1 MPLLTLSDI
10 TMIFGERRLLDG
22 VSFRV
27 NKGDRIAFVGDNGA
41 GKSTLFKIIKGTLTP
56 DGGEVILHGNTIAGF
71 LSQNMDEQ
79 DLSGASLKPS
89 NLIDIELKI
98 DEVTAAISRRSDMNE
113 DASDLVMELADLHS
127 RYEALGG
134 YDYEY
139 RLKDALA
146 GLGLGN
152 IYGRDDFTDLSGG
165 EKMRVCL
172 ARLIVDRPD
181 VLLLDEPTNHLDM
194 EAVEWLENFLS
205 SYGGAVFVITH
216 DRHFIDQVATKV
228 IELDGGHI
236 TEYKGGYTDYK
247 EQKEHFIK
255 SQSLVTK
262 ALEEEL
268 AHQLDVKQT
277 MLSHRN
283 ISGYHQ
289 REKMVAKLED
299 ELEAAR
305 SKLPSGYAKMSFNAQ
320 PLERSGK
327 SDKIVL
333 QADDLAMRFEDCE
346 EDLFDSLS
354 FEVTADEKLFLAGPN
369 GCGKTTL
376 LKLLSG
382 HAGDKLQGSS
392 GTVLIGGSLSMG
404 YMEQFVPFEDE
415 ELSCFDELVSRSDI
429 GTTEARTLLARFG
442 FRGEDAFKK
451 INMLSGGE
459 RSRLYLC
466 CLLRENPDILFLDE
480 PTNHLDINSKEIL
493 EDAIQ
498 EYSGAVICVSHD
510 RFFIDKCADKVLGFK
525 DKHAAL
531 YDSYYFYRK
540 AMQNDAGAASGS
552 AGSANGVSGAAG
564 DATGAADEVL
574 ETSRS
579 QNENTV
585 RSANRAQERKESAK
599 RRQRISDIEKETTK
613 LEAEQKELE
622 AKFGGSCSSEDLK
635 RYEENAAK
643 LSALYD
649 EYFELNEE

>member
-1 MPLLTLSDI
+1 MPLLTLSNI
-10 TMIFGERRLLDG
+10 TMNYGPRRILDG

-27 NKGDRIAFVGDNGA
+27 NKGDRIAFIGDNGA

-56 DGGEVILHGNTIAGF
+56 DDGEVILHGNTIAGY

-89 NLIDIELKI
+89 NLIDFELKMEMLSSKI
-98 DEVTAAISRRSDMNE
+98 THASEKGE
-113 DASDLVMELADLHS
+113 DATSLVEELSKTQAL
-127 RYEALGG
+127 YEAAGG

-146 GLGLGN
+146 GLGLKD
-152 IYGRDDFTDLSGG
+152 IHDREDFTDLSGG

-289 REKMVAKLED
+289 REKMVAKLE
-299 ELEAAR
+299 EQLEAAR
-305 SKLPSGYAKMSFNAQ
+305 SKLPAGYAKMSFTAQ
-320 PLERSGK
+320 PLERTGR
-327 SDKIVL
+327 SDRIIL
-333 QADDLAMRFEDCE
+333 QAKELAMKFEDS
-346 EDLFDSLS
+346 DTNLFDALS

-392 GTVLIGGSLSMG
+392 GTVLIGSAQSMG
-404 YMEQFVPFEDE
+404 YMEQFVPFDDE
-415 ELSCFDELVSRSDI
+415 EMNCFDELVSRSDI

-442 FRGEDAFKK
+442 FKGDDAFKK
-451 INMLSGGE
+451 ISMLSGGE

-480 PTNHLDINSKEIL
+480 PTNHLDINSREIL
-493 EDAIQ
+493 EDAIK

-525 DKHAAL
+525 DKKAEL

-540 AMQNDAGAASGS
+540 AVQTASSEPAA
-552 AGSANGVSGAAG
+552 V
-564 DATGAADEVL
+564 EEPKV
-574 ETSRS
+574 E
-579 QNENTV
+579 NENTARNV
-585 RSANRAQERKESAK
+585 NRAQGRKESAK
-599 RRQRISDIEKETTK
+599 RRQRISDIEKETSR
-613 LEAEQKELE
+613 LEAEQKDLE

-635 RYEENAAK
+635 RYEDNANK
-643 LSALYD
+643 LAELYD

>member
-1 MPLLTLSDI
+1 MPLLTLNNI
-10 TMIFGERRLLDG
+10 TMNYGPRRILDG

-27 NKGDRIAFVGDNGA
+27 NKGDRIAFIGDNGA
-41 GKSTLFKIIKGTLTP
+41 GKSTLFKIIKGTLSP
-56 DGGEVILHGNTIAGF
+56 DDGEVILHGNTIAGY

-89 NLIDIELKI
+89 NLIDLELKMETLSSKI
-98 DEVTAAISRRSDMNE
+98 THASEKGE
-113 DASDLVMELADLHS
+113 DATSLVEELSKTQSL
-127 RYEALGG
+127 YESAGG

-146 GLGLGN
+146 GLGLKD
-152 IYGRDDFTDLSGG
+152 IHDREDFTDLSGG

-289 REKMVAKLED
+289 REKMVAKLE
-299 ELEAAR
+299 EQLEAAR
-305 SKLPSGYAKMSFNAQ
+305 SKLPAGYAKMSFTAQ
-320 PLERSGK
+320 PLERTGR
-327 SDKIVL
+327 SDRIIL
-333 QADDLAMRFEDCE
+333 QAKELAMKFEDS
-346 EDLFDSLS
+346 DTNLFDALS

-382 HAGDKLQGSS
+382 HAGDKLKGSS
-392 GTVLIGGSLSMG
+392 GTVLIGSAQSMG
-404 YMEQFVPFEDE
+404 YMEQFVPFDDE
-415 ELSCFDELVSRSDI
+415 EMSCFDELVSRSDI

-442 FRGEDAFKK
+442 FKGDDAFKK
-451 INMLSGGE
+451 ISMLSGGE

-480 PTNHLDINSKEIL
+480 PTNHLDINSREIL
-493 EDAIQ
+493 EDAIK

-525 DKHAAL
+525 DRKAEL

-540 AMQNDAGAASGS
+540 AVQTASS
-552 AGSANGVSGAAG
+552 EPVFV
-564 DATGAADEVL
+564 E
-574 ETSRS
+574 EEKKE
-579 QNENTV
+579 NENTV
-585 RSANRAQERKESAK
+585 RNANRALGRKESAK
-599 RRQRISDIEKETTK
+599 RRQRISDIEKETSK

-635 RYEENAAK
+635 RYEDNANK
-643 LSALYD
+643 LAALYD
-649 EYFELNEE
+649 EYFELSDE

>member
-1 MPLLTLSDI
+1 MPILTLNNI
-10 TMIFGERRLLDG
+10 TMNYGERRILDG

-27 NKGDRIAFVGDNGA
+27 NKGDRIAFIGDNGA

-56 DGGEVILHGNTIAGF
+56 DDGEVILHGNTIAGY

-79 DLSGASLKPS
+79 DLSGATLKPS
-89 NLIDIELKI
+89 NLIELELKI
-98 DEVTAAISRRSDMNE
+98 ESVTSKISRASENSE
-113 DASDLVMELADLHS
+113 DASDLAHELSELQS
-127 RYEALGG
+127 RYEAAGG

-146 GLGLGN
+146 GLGLSD
-152 IYGRDDFTDLSGG
+152 IHGRDDFTDLSGG

-181 VLLLDEPTNHLDM
+181 ILLLDEPTNHLDM
-194 EAVEWLENFLS
+194 EAVEWLEKFLS
-205 SYGGAVFVITH
+205 TYGGAVFVITH

-228 IELDGGHI
+228 IELDAGHI

-247 EQKEHFIK
+247 AQKEHFIK

-268 AHQLDVKQT
+268 ERQLDVKQT

-289 REKMVAKLED
+289 REKMVAKLE
-299 ELEAAR
+299 EKLEAAR
-305 SKLPSGYAKMSFNAQ
+305 AKLPSGYAKMSFTAQ
-320 PLERSGK
+320 PLERTGR
-327 SDKIVL
+327 SDRIIL
-333 QADDLAMRFEDCE
+333 QAKDLVMKFEDCE
-346 EDLFDSLS
+346 NNLFDALS

-382 HAGDKLQGSS
+382 HAGEKLKGSS
-392 GTVLIGGSLSMG
+392 GTVLIGSAQSMG

-415 ELSCFDELVSRSDI
+415 TLTCFDELVSRSDI

-442 FRGEDAFKK
+442 FKGDDAFKK

-480 PTNHLDINSKEIL
+480 PTNHLDINSREIL
-493 EDAIQ
+493 EDAIK

-510 RFFIDKCADKVLGFK
+510 RFFIDKCADKILGFNNRT
-525 DKHAAL
+525 ATL
-531 YDSYYFYRK
+531 YDSYYYYRK
-540 AMQNDAGAASGS
+540 AVL
-552 AGSANGVSGAAG
+552 AGSSSEAAV
-564 DATGAADEVL
+564 E
-574 ETSRS
+574 ESK
-579 QNENTV
+579 QENENTV
-585 RSANRAQERKESAK
+585 RNANRAQGRKEAAK
-599 RRQRISDIEKETTK
+599 RRQRIADIEKETTK

-622 AKFGGSCSSEDLK
+622 AKFSGSCDEADIK
-635 RYEENAAK
+635 RYGAIADLLAK
-643 LSALYD
+643 LYD

>member
-1 MPLLTLSDI
+1 MSLLTLNNI
-10 TMIFGERRLLDG
+10 TMNFGPRRILDG

-27 NKGDRIAFVGDNGA
+27 NKGDRIAFIGDNGA
-41 GKSTLFKIIKGTLTP
+41 GKSTLFKIIKGTITP
-56 DGGEVILHGNTIAGF
+56 DDGEVILHGNTIAGY

-89 NLIDIELKI
+89 NLIDLELKI
-98 DEVTAAISRRSDMNE
+98 ESVSAKITHASENGSDTAELVDELSKLQS
-113 DASDLVMELADLHS
+113 L
-127 RYEALGG
+127 YEASGG

-146 GLGLGN
+146 GLGLSD
-152 IYGRDDFTDLSGG
+152 IHGRDDFTGLSGG

-181 VLLLDEPTNHLDM
+181 ILLLDEPTNHLDM
-194 EAVEWLENFLS
+194 EAVEWLEKFLS

-216 DRHFIDQVATKV
+216 DRHFIDQVATRV
-228 IELDGGHI
+228 IELDAGHI

-268 AHQLDVKQT
+268 SHQLDVKQT

-289 REKMVAKLED
+289 REKMVAKLE
-299 ELEAAR
+299 EKLEEAR
-305 SKLPSGYAKMSFNAQ
+305 SRLPSGYVKMSFTAQ
-320 PLERSGK
+320 PLERTGR
-327 SDKIVL
+327 SDRIIL
-333 QADDLAMRFEDCE
+333 QAKELALKFDDCDVP
-346 EDLFDSLS
+346 LFDGLS

-382 HAGDKLQGSS
+382 HAGEKLKGSS
-392 GTVLIGGSLSMG
+392 GTVLIGSAQSMG
-404 YMEQFVPFEDE
+404 YMEQFVPFDDE
-415 ELSCFDELVSRSDI
+415 EMNCFDELVSRSDI

-442 FRGEDAFKK
+442 FKGDDAFKK
-451 INMLSGGE
+451 ISMLSGGE

-480 PTNHLDINSKEIL
+480 PTNHLDINSREIL
-493 EDAIQ
+493 EDAIK
-498 EYSGAVICVSHD
+498 EYSGAVVCVSHD

-525 DKHAAL
+525 DHTATL

-540 AMQNDAGAASGS
+540 AVQ
-552 AGSANGVSGAAG
+552 
-564 DATGAADEVL
+564 T
-574 ETSRS
+574 ETSVPVAEETK
-579 QNENTV
+579 QENENTV
-585 RSANRAQERKESAK
+585 RNVNRAQERKESAK
-599 RRQRISDIEKETTK
+599 RRQRIADIEKETTK

-635 RYEENAAK
+635 RYEENANK
-643 LSALYD
+643 LTALYD
-649 EYFELNEE
+649 EYFSLSEE

>member
-1 MPLLTLSDI
+1 MPLLTLSNI
-10 TMIFGERRLLDG
+10 TMNYGPRRILDG

-27 NKGDRIAFVGDNGA
+27 NKGDRIAFIGDNGA

-56 DGGEVILHGNTIAGF
+56 DDGEVILHGNTIAGY

-89 NLIDIELKI
+89 NLIDLELKMEMLSSKI
-98 DEVTAAISRRSDMNE
+98 THASEKGE
-113 DASDLVMELADLHS
+113 DATSLVEELSKTQAL
-127 RYEALGG
+127 YEAAGG

-146 GLGLGN
+146 GLGLKD
-152 IYGRDDFTDLSGG
+152 IHDREDFTDLSGG

-181 VLLLDEPTNHLDM
+181 VLLLDEPTNHLEM
-194 EAVEWLENFLS
+194 EAVEWLEHFLS

-289 REKMVAKLED
+289 REKMVAKLE
-299 ELEAAR
+299 EQLEAAR
-305 SKLPSGYAKMSFNAQ
+305 SKLPAGYAKMSFTAQ
-320 PLERSGK
+320 PLERTGR
-327 SDKIVL
+327 SDRIIL
-333 QADDLAMRFEDCE
+333 QAKDLAMKFEDS
-346 EDLFDSLS
+346 DTNLFDALS

-382 HAGDKLQGSS
+382 HAGDKLKGSS
-392 GTVLIGGSLSMG
+392 GTVLIGSAQSMG
-404 YMEQFVPFEDE
+404 YMEQFVPFDDE
-415 ELSCFDELVSRSDI
+415 EMNCFDELVSRSDI

-442 FRGEDAFKK
+442 FKGDDAFKK
-451 INMLSGGE
+451 ISMLSGGE

-480 PTNHLDINSKEIL
+480 PTNHLDINSREIL
-493 EDAIQ
+493 EDAIK

-525 DKHAAL
+525 DKKAEL

-540 AMQNDAGAASGS
+540 AVQTASSEPAA
-552 AGSANGVSGAAG
+552 V
-564 DATGAADEVL
+564 EEPKV
-574 ETSRS
+574 E
-579 QNENTV
+579 NENTARNV
-585 RSANRAQERKESAK
+585 NRAQGRKESAK
-599 RRQRISDIEKETTK
+599 RRQRISDIEKETSR

-635 RYEENAAK
+635 RYEDNANK
-643 LSALYD
+643 LAELYD

>member
-1 MPLLTLSDI
+1 MPLLTLSNI
-10 TMIFGERRLLDG
+10 TMNYGPRRILDG

-27 NKGDRIAFVGDNGA
+27 NKGDRIAFIGDNGA

-56 DGGEVILHGNTIAGF
+56 DDGEVILHGNTIAGY

-89 NLIDIELKI
+89 NLIDLELKMEMLSSKI
-98 DEVTAAISRRSDMNE
+98 THASEKGE
-113 DASDLVMELADLHS
+113 DATSLVEELSKTQAL
-127 RYEALGG
+127 YEAAGG

-146 GLGLGN
+146 GLGLKD
-152 IYGRDDFTDLSGG
+152 IHDREDFTDLSGG

-289 REKMVAKLED
+289 REKMVAKLE
-299 ELEAAR
+299 EQLEAAR
-305 SKLPSGYAKMSFNAQ
+305 SKLPAGYAKMSFTAQ
-320 PLERSGK
+320 PLERTGR
-327 SDKIVL
+327 SDRIIL
-333 QADDLAMRFEDCE
+333 QAKELAMKFEDS
-346 EDLFDSLS
+346 DTNLFDALS

-382 HAGDKLQGSS
+382 HAGDKLKGST
-392 GTVLIGGSLSMG
+392 GTVLIGSAQSMG
-404 YMEQFVPFEDE
+404 YMEQFVPFDDE
-415 ELSCFDELVSRSDI
+415 EMNCFDELVSRSDI

-442 FRGEDAFKK
+442 FKGDDAFKK
-451 INMLSGGE
+451 ISMLSGGE

-480 PTNHLDINSKEIL
+480 PTNHLDINSREIL
-493 EDAIQ
+493 EDAIK

-525 DKHAAL
+525 DKKAEL

-540 AMQNDAGAASGS
+540 AVQTASSEPAA
-552 AGSANGVSGAAG
+552 V
-564 DATGAADEVL
+564 E
-574 ETSRS
+574 ETKVE
-579 QNENTV
+579 NENTARNV
-585 RSANRAQERKESAK
+585 NRAQGRKESAK
-599 RRQRISDIEKETTK
+599 RRQRISDIEKETSR

-635 RYEENAAK
+635 RYEDNANK
-643 LSALYD
+643 LAELYD

>member
-1 MPLLTLSDI
+1 MPILTLNNIS
-10 TMIFGERRLLDG
+10 MSYGQRRVLDG

-27 NKGDRIAFVGDNGA
+27 NKGDRIAFIGDNGA
-41 GKSTLFKIIKGTLTP
+41 GKTTLFKIIKGALTP
-56 DGGEVILHGNTIAGF
+56 DEGEVILHGNTIAGY

-79 DLSGASLKPS
+79 DLSGATLKPS
-89 NLIDIELKI
+89 YLIDLELEIDSVSNKI
-98 DEVTAAISRRSDMNE
+98 SHASEKHE
-113 DASDLVMELADLHS
+113 DATVYIEELSKLQS
-127 RYEALGG
+127 QYESAGG

-139 RLKDALA
+139 RLNDALA
-146 GLGLGN
+146 GLGLGD
-152 IYGRDDFTDLSGG
+152 IYGRDDFSDLSGG

-181 VLLLDEPTNHLDM
+181 ILLLDEPTNHLDM
-194 EAVEWLENFLS
+194 EAVEWLEKYLA

-216 DRHFIDQVATKV
+216 DRHFIDQVANRV

-289 REKMVAKLED
+289 REKMVAKLE
-299 ELEAAR
+299 EKLEEAR
-305 SKLPSGYAKMSFNAQ
+305 SKLPSGYAKMSFTAQ
-320 PLERSGK
+320 PLERTGR
-327 SDKIVL
+327 SDRIIL
-333 QADDLAMRFEDCE
+333 QAKELAMRFEDS
-346 EDLFDSLS
+346 DTNLFDPLS

-382 HAGDKLQGSS
+382 HAGDKLRGSS
-392 GTVLIGGSLSMG
+392 GTVLIGSAQSMG
-404 YMEQFVPFEDE
+404 YMEQFVPFDDE

-442 FRGEDAFKK
+442 FKGEDAFKK
-451 INMLSGGE
+451 ISMLSGGE

-480 PTNHLDINSKEIL
+480 PTNHLDINSREIL
-493 EDAIQ
+493 EDAIK

-525 DKHAAL
+525 DKKAVL

-540 AMQNDAGAASGS
+540 AIQSDPAVIVAEEEK
-552 AGSANGVSGAAG
+552 
-564 DATGAADEVL
+564 TE
-574 ETSRS
+574 
-579 QNENTV
+579 NENTV
-585 RSANRAQERKESAK
+585 RNVNRAQERKESAK
-599 RRQRISDIEKETTK
+599 RRQRIADIEKETTR

-622 AKFGGSCSSEDLK
+622 AKFGGSCGEEDVK
-635 RYEENAAK
+635 RYAEISEL
-643 LSALYD
+643 LSKLYD
-649 EYFELNEE
+649 EYFELND

>member
-1 MPLLTLSDI
+1 MPLLTLNNI
-10 TMIFGERRLLDG
+10 TMNFGTRRILDG

-27 NKGDRIAFVGDNGA
+27 NKGDRIAFIGDNGA
-41 GKSTLFKIIKGTLTP
+41 GKSTLFKIIKGTLIP
-56 DGGEVILHGNTIAGF
+56 DDGEVILHGNTIAGY

-79 DLSGASLKPS
+79 DLSGSTLKPS
-89 NLIDIELKI
+89 NLIDLELKI
-98 DEVTAAISRRSDMNE
+98 EDLSGRISRASEKGE
-113 DASDLVMELADLHS
+113 DVTELADELS
-127 RYEALGG
+127 KLQSQYEASGG

-146 GLGLGN
+146 GLGLSG
-152 IYGRDDFTDLSGG
+152 IHGREDFSDLSGG
-165 EKMRVCL
+165 EMMRVCL

-194 EAVEWLENFLS
+194 EAVEWLEKYLA

-216 DRHFIDQVATKV
+216 DRHFIDQVATRV

-236 TEYKGGYTDYK
+236 AEYKGGYTDYK

-299 ELEAAR
+299 KLEQAR
-305 SKLPSGYAKMSFNAQ
+305 AKLPAGYAKMSFTAQ
-320 PLERSGK
+320 PLERTGR
-327 SDKIVL
+327 SDRIIL
-333 QADDLAMRFEDCE
+333 QAKDLAMKFEDSDE
-346 EDLFDSLS
+346 NLFDALS

-382 HAGDKLQGSS
+382 HAGEKLQGSS
-392 GTVLIGGSLSMG
+392 GTVLIGSAQSMG
-404 YMEQFVPFEDE
+404 YMEQFVPFDDE
-415 ELSCFDELVSRSDI
+415 ELTCFDELVSRSDI

-442 FRGEDAFKK
+442 FKGDDAFKK
-451 INMLSGGE
+451 ISMLSGGE

-466 CLLRENPDILFLDE
+466 CLLKENPDILFLDE
-480 PTNHLDINSKEIL
+480 PTNHLDINSREIL
-493 EDAIQ
+493 EDAIK
-498 EYSGAVICVSHD
+498 EYSGAVVCVSHD
-510 RFFIDKCADKVLGFK
+510 RFFIDKCADKVLGFN
-525 DKHAAL
+525 DKKAML

-540 AMQNDAGAASGS
+540 ALQSENPVPVVDELIKSG
-552 AGSANGVSGAAG
+552 
-564 DATGAADEVL
+564 
-574 ETSRS
+574 
-579 QNENTV
+579 NENTV
-585 RSANRAQERKESAK
+585 RNSNRAQERKESAK
-599 RRQRISDIEKETTK
+599 RRQRISDIEKETSK

-622 AKFGGSCSSEDLK
+622 AKFGGSCSEEDVK
-635 RYEENAAK
+635 RYAEITELLAK
-643 LSALYD
+643 LYD
-649 EYFELNEE
+649 EYFEIND

>member
-1 MPLLTLSDI
+1 MPILTLNNI
-10 TMIFGERRLLDG
+10 TMNYGERRILDG

-27 NKGDRIAFVGDNGA
+27 NKGDRIAFIGDNGA

-56 DGGEVILHGNTIAGF
+56 DDGEVILHGNTIAGY

-79 DLSGASLKPS
+79 DLSGATLKPS
-89 NLIDIELKI
+89 NLIELELKI
-98 DEVTAAISRRSDMNE
+98 ESVTGKISRASERGE
-113 DASDLVMELADLHS
+113 DVSDLAHELSELQS
-127 RYEALGG
+127 QYEAAGG

-146 GLGLGN
+146 GLGLSD
-152 IYGRDDFTDLSGG
+152 IHGRDDFTDLSGG

-181 VLLLDEPTNHLDM
+181 ILLLDEPTNHLDM
-194 EAVEWLENFLS
+194 EAVEWLEKYLS

-262 ALEEEL
+262 GLEEEL
-268 AHQLDVKQT
+268 NRQLDVKQT

-289 REKMVAKLED
+289 REKMVAKLE
-299 ELEAAR
+299 EQLEAAR
-305 SKLPSGYAKMSFNAQ
+305 AKLPSSYAKMSFTAQ
-320 PLERSGK
+320 PLERTGR
-327 SDKIVL
+327 SDRIIL
-333 QADDLAMRFEDCE
+333 QAKALAMKFEDSE
-346 EDLFDSLS
+346 NNLFDALS

-382 HAGDKLQGSS
+382 HAGEKLQGSS
-392 GTVLIGGSLSMG
+392 GTVLIGSAQSMG
-404 YMEQFVPFEDE
+404 YMEQFVPFDDE
-415 ELSCFDELVSRSDI
+415 TLTCFDELVSRSDI
-429 GTTEARTLLARFG
+429 QTTEARTLLARFG
-442 FRGEDAFKK
+442 FKGDDAFKK

-480 PTNHLDINSKEIL
+480 PTNHLDINSREIL
-493 EDAIQ
+493 EDAIK
-498 EYSGAVICVSHD
+498 EYSGAVVCVSHD
-510 RFFIDKCADKVLGFK
+510 RFFIDKCADKILGFNNRT
-525 DKHAAL
+525 AAL
-531 YDSYYFYRK
+531 YDSYYYYRK
-540 AMQNDAGAASGS
+540 AVQ
-552 AGSANGVSGAAG
+552 
-564 DATGAADEVL
+564 T
-574 ETSRS
+574 TSDIS
-579 QNENTV
+579 VEAEEPKQENENTV
-585 RSANRAQERKESAK
+585 RSANRAQGRKEAAK

-622 AKFGGSCSSEDLK
+622 AKFSGSCDEADIK
-635 RYEENAAK
+635 RYGEIAELLTK
-643 LSALYD
+643 LYD
-649 EYFELNEE
+649 EYFELNED

>member
-1 MPLLTLSDI
+1 MPLLTLNNI
-10 TMIFGERRLLDG
+10 TMNYGQRRILDG

-27 NKGDRIAFVGDNGA
+27 NKGDRIAFIGDNGA
-41 GKSTLFKIIKGTLTP
+41 GKSTLFKIIKGVLAP
-56 DGGEVILHGNTIAGF
+56 DDGEVILHGNTIAGY

-79 DLSGASLKPS
+79 DLSGSTLKPS
-89 NLIDIELKI
+89 KLIDLELKI
-98 DEVTAAISRRSDMNE
+98 DEVTAKISHASERSEDTTDLINE
-113 DASDLVMELADLHS
+113 LSSLQS
-127 RYEALGG
+127 RYESAGG

-146 GLGLGN
+146 GLGLN
-152 IYGRDDFTDLSGG
+152 DIHGREDYSDLSGG

-181 VLLLDEPTNHLDM
+181 ILLLDEPTNHLDM
-194 EAVEWLENFLS
+194 EAVEWLEKFLA

-277 MLSHRN
+277 MLSHPN

-299 ELEAAR
+299 KLEEAR
-305 SKLPSGYAKMSFNAQ
+305 SKLPSGYAKMSFTAQ
-320 PLERSGK
+320 PLERTGR
-327 SDKIVL
+327 SDRIII
-333 QADDLAMRFEDCE
+333 QAKDLEMRFEDS
-346 EDLFDSLS
+346 DTNLFDALT
-354 FEVTADEKLFLAGPN
+354 FEITADEKLFLAGPN

-382 HAGDKLQGSS
+382 HAGEKLKGSS
-392 GTVLIGGSLSMG
+392 GTALFGSAQSMG
-404 YMEQFVPFEDE
+404 YMEQFVPFDDE
-415 ELSCFDELVSRSDI
+415 EISCFDELVSRSDI
-429 GTTEARTLLARFG
+429 GTTEARSLLARFG
-442 FRGEDAFKK
+442 FKGDDAFKK
-451 INMLSGGE
+451 ISMLSGGE

-480 PTNHLDINSKEIL
+480 PTNHLDINSREIL
-493 EDAIQ
+493 EDAIK
-498 EYSGAVICVSHD
+498 EYSGAVVCVSHD

-525 DKHAAL
+525 DKKAAL

-540 AMQNDAGAASGS
+540 AVLADQS
-552 AGSANGVSGAAG
+552 APAV
-564 DATGAADEVL
+564 V
-574 ETSRS
+574 ETVK
-579 QNENTV
+579 QENENTV
-585 RSANRAQERKESAK
+585 RSANRAQERKEAAK
-599 RRQRISDIEKETTK
+599 RRQRIADIEKETTK

-622 AKFGGSCSSEDLK
+622 AKFGGSCSEDDVK
-635 RYEENAAK
+635 RYGEISEL
-643 LSALYD
+643 LSKLYD
-649 EYFELNEE
+649 EYFELNEEE

>member
-1 MPLLTLSDI
+1 MPILTLNNIS
-10 TMIFGERRLLDG
+10 MSYGQRRVLDG

-27 NKGDRIAFVGDNGA
+27 NKGDRIAFIGDNGA
-41 GKSTLFKIIKGTLTP
+41 GKTTLFKIIKGALTP
-56 DGGEVILHGNTIAGF
+56 DEGEVILHGNTIAGY

-79 DLSGASLKPS
+79 DLSGATLKPS
-89 NLIDIELKI
+89 YLIDLELEIDTVSNKI
-98 DEVTAAISRRSDMNE
+98 SHASEKHE
-113 DASDLVMELADLHS
+113 DATVYIEELSKLQS
-127 RYEALGG
+127 QYESAGG

-146 GLGLGN
+146 GLGLGD
-152 IYGRDDFTDLSGG
+152 IYGRDDFSDLSGG

-181 VLLLDEPTNHLDM
+181 ILLLDEPTNHLDM
-194 EAVEWLENFLS
+194 EAVEWLEKYLA

-216 DRHFIDQVATKV
+216 DRHFIDQVANRV

-289 REKMVAKLED
+289 REKMVAKLE
-299 ELEAAR
+299 EKLEEAR
-305 SKLPSGYAKMSFNAQ
+305 SKLPSGYAKMSFTAQ
-320 PLERSGK
+320 PFERTGR
-327 SDKIVL
+327 SDRIIL
-333 QADDLAMRFEDCE
+333 QAKELAMRFEDS
-346 EDLFDSLS
+346 DTNLFDPLS

-382 HAGDKLQGSS
+382 HAGDKLRGSS
-392 GTVLIGGSLSMG
+392 GTVLIGSAQSMG
-404 YMEQFVPFEDE
+404 YMEQFVPFDDE

-442 FRGEDAFKK
+442 FKGDDAFKK
-451 INMLSGGE
+451 ISMLSGGE

-466 CLLRENPDILFLDE
+466 CLLRENPDVLFLDE
-480 PTNHLDINSKEIL
+480 PTNHLDINSREIL
-493 EDAIQ
+493 EDAIK

-525 DKHAAL
+525 DKNAVL

-540 AMQNDAGAASGS
+540 AVQSDS
-552 AGSANGVSGAAG
+552 AVPV
-564 DATGAADEVL
+564 ADEVKT
-574 ETSRS
+574 E
-579 QNENTV
+579 NENTV
-585 RSANRAQERKESAK
+585 RNVNRAQERKESAK
-599 RRQRISDIEKETTK
+599 RRQRIADIEKETTR

-622 AKFGGSCSSEDLK
+622 AKFGGSCGEEDVK
-635 RYEENAAK
+635 RYAEISEL
-643 LSALYD
+643 LSKLYD
-649 EYFELNEE
+649 EYFELND

>member
-1 MPLLTLSDI
+1 MPLLTLSNI
-10 TMIFGERRLLDG
+10 TMNYGQRRILDG

-27 NKGDRIAFVGDNGA
+27 NKGDRIAFIGDNGA
-41 GKSTLFKIIKGTLTP
+41 GKSTLFKIIKGVLTP
-56 DGGEVILHGNTIAGF
+56 DDGEVILHGNTIAGY

-89 NLIDIELKI
+89 NLLDLELKI
-98 DEVTAAISRRSDMNE
+98 ESVSGKISR
-113 DASDLVMELADLHS
+113 ASEEQTDTASLVEELSKLQS
-127 RYEALGG
+127 QYEAAGG

-146 GLGLGN
+146 GLGLSG
-152 IYGRDDFTDLSGG
+152 IHDRDDFTDLSGG

-181 VLLLDEPTNHLDM
+181 ILLLDEPTNHLDM
-194 EAVEWLENFLS
+194 EAVEWLEKFLS

-299 ELEAAR
+299 KLEEAR

-320 PLERSGK
+320 PLERTGR
-327 SDKIVL
+327 SDRIIL
-333 QADDLAMRFEDCE
+333 QAKELAMKFEDS
-346 EDLFDSLS
+346 DSNLFDALS

-382 HAGDKLQGSS
+382 HAGDKLKGSS
-392 GTVLIGGSLSMG
+392 GTVLIGSAQSMG
-404 YMEQFVPFEDE
+404 YMEQFVPFDDED
-415 ELSCFDELVSRSDI
+415 LSCFDELVSRSDI
-429 GTTEARTLLARFG
+429 GTTEARSLLARFG

-451 INMLSGGE
+451 ISMLSGGE

-466 CLLRENPDILFLDE
+466 CLLKENPDILFLDE
-480 PTNHLDINSKEIL
+480 PTNHLDINSREIL
-493 EDAIQ
+493 EDAIK
-498 EYSGAVICVSHD
+498 EYSGAVVCVSHD

-525 DKHAAL
+525 DKKAEL

-540 AMQNDAGAASGS
+540 AVLSDPTVSVAA
-552 AGSANGVSGAAG
+552 
-564 DATGAADEVL
+564 E
-574 ETSRS
+574 EPK
-579 QNENTV
+579 QENENTV
-585 RSANRAQERKESAK
+585 RNANRAQGRKEAAK
-599 RRQRISDIEKETTK
+599 RRQRISDIEKETTR

-635 RYEENAAK
+635 RYEENANK
-643 LSALYD
+643 LASLYD